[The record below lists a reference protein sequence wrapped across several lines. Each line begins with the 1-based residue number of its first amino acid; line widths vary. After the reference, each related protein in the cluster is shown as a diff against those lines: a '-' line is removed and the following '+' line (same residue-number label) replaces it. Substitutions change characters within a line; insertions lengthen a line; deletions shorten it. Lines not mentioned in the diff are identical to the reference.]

1 MRVDMY
7 TERYYEFE
15 EPYNGATV
23 TVVLKNNVPLMYQ
36 YEYKDVQNT
45 LAYKF
50 RALYNLKYI
59 GDIVNVWNEKRLLKK
74 LDEVESGIV
83 ISAMIVISV
92 LMVLKPITWV
102 VLGLGALLTI
112 MIAIGI
118 YLFEKH
124 YLN

>member
-1 MRVDMY
+1 MS
-7 TERYYEFE
+7 
-15 EPYNGATV
+15 
-23 TVVLKNNVPLMYQ
+23 
-36 YEYKDVQNT
+36 
-45 LAYKF
+45 
-50 RALYNLKYI
+50 
-59 GDIVNVWNEKRLLKK
+59 K
-74 LDEVESGIV
+74 LDALLVALVLVWTASGIV

>member
-1 MRVDMY
+1 MS
-7 TERYYEFE
+7 
-15 EPYNGATV
+15 
-23 TVVLKNNVPLMYQ
+23 
-36 YEYKDVQNT
+36 
-45 LAYKF
+45 
-50 RALYNLKYI
+50 
-59 GDIVNVWNEKRLLKK
+59 K
-74 LDEVESGIV
+74 LDVLLVALVLVGAASGIV

-92 LMVLKPITWV
+92 LMVLKPIAWV

>member
-1 MRVDMY
+1 MS
-7 TERYYEFE
+7 
-15 EPYNGATV
+15 
-23 TVVLKNNVPLMYQ
+23 
-36 YEYKDVQNT
+36 
-45 LAYKF
+45 
-50 RALYNLKYI
+50 
-59 GDIVNVWNEKRLLKK
+59 K
-74 LDEVESGIV
+74 LDALLVALVLVGTASGIV

-92 LMVLKPITWV
+92 LMVLKPMVLV

>member
-1 MRVDMY
+1 MS
-7 TERYYEFE
+7 
-15 EPYNGATV
+15 
-23 TVVLKNNVPLMYQ
+23 
-36 YEYKDVQNT
+36 
-45 LAYKF
+45 
-50 RALYNLKYI
+50 
-59 GDIVNVWNEKRLLKK
+59 K
-74 LDEVESGIV
+74 LDALLVALVLVGTASGIV

-92 LMVLKPITWV
+92 LMVLKPITLV

>member
-1 MRVDMY
+1 MS
-7 TERYYEFE
+7 
-15 EPYNGATV
+15 
-23 TVVLKNNVPLMYQ
+23 
-36 YEYKDVQNT
+36 
-45 LAYKF
+45 
-50 RALYNLKYI
+50 
-59 GDIVNVWNEKRLLKK
+59 K
-74 LDEVESGIV
+74 LDALLVALVLVGAASGIV

-102 VLGLGALLTI
+102 VLGLGVLLTI

>member
-1 MRVDMY
+1 MS
-7 TERYYEFE
+7 
-15 EPYNGATV
+15 
-23 TVVLKNNVPLMYQ
+23 
-36 YEYKDVQNT
+36 
-45 LAYKF
+45 
-50 RALYNLKYI
+50 
-59 GDIVNVWNEKRLLKK
+59 K
-74 LDEVESGIV
+74 LDALLVALVLVGTVSGIV

>member
-1 MRVDMY
+1 MS
-7 TERYYEFE
+7 
-15 EPYNGATV
+15 
-23 TVVLKNNVPLMYQ
+23 
-36 YEYKDVQNT
+36 
-45 LAYKF
+45 
-50 RALYNLKYI
+50 
-59 GDIVNVWNEKRLLKK
+59 K
-74 LDEVESGIV
+74 LDVLLVALVLVGTAIGIV

-92 LMVLKPITWV
+92 LMVLKPIAWV

>member
-1 MRVDMY
+1 MS
-7 TERYYEFE
+7 
-15 EPYNGATV
+15 
-23 TVVLKNNVPLMYQ
+23 
-36 YEYKDVQNT
+36 
-45 LAYKF
+45 
-50 RALYNLKYI
+50 
-59 GDIVNVWNEKRLLKK
+59 K
-74 LDEVESGIV
+74 LDVLLVALVLVWTASGIV

>member
-1 MRVDMY
+1 MS
-7 TERYYEFE
+7 
-15 EPYNGATV
+15 
-23 TVVLKNNVPLMYQ
+23 
-36 YEYKDVQNT
+36 
-45 LAYKF
+45 
-50 RALYNLKYI
+50 
-59 GDIVNVWNEKRLLKK
+59 K
-74 LDEVESGIV
+74 LDALLVAFVLVGTASGIV

>member
-1 MRVDMY
+1 MS
-7 TERYYEFE
+7 
-15 EPYNGATV
+15 
-23 TVVLKNNVPLMYQ
+23 
-36 YEYKDVQNT
+36 
-45 LAYKF
+45 
-50 RALYNLKYI
+50 
-59 GDIVNVWNEKRLLKK
+59 K
-74 LDEVESGIV
+74 LDVLLVALVLVGAASWIV

>member
-1 MRVDMY
+1 MSKVD
-7 TERYYEFE
+7 
-15 EPYNGATV
+15 V
-23 TVVLKNNVPLMYQ
+23 LLVVLVL
-36 YEYKDVQNT
+36 VGT
-45 LAYKF
+45 A
-50 RALYNLKYI
+50 
-59 GDIVNVWNEKRLLKK
+59 
-74 LDEVESGIV
+74 SGIV

-92 LMVLKPITWV
+92 LMVLKPIAWV

>member
-1 MRVDMY
+1 MS
-7 TERYYEFE
+7 
-15 EPYNGATV
+15 
-23 TVVLKNNVPLMYQ
+23 
-36 YEYKDVQNT
+36 
-45 LAYKF
+45 
-50 RALYNLKYI
+50 
-59 GDIVNVWNEKRLLKK
+59 K
-74 LDEVESGIV
+74 LDVLLVALVLVGAASGIV

-118 YLFEKH
+118 YVFEKH

>member
-1 MRVDMY
+1 MS
-7 TERYYEFE
+7 
-15 EPYNGATV
+15 
-23 TVVLKNNVPLMYQ
+23 
-36 YEYKDVQNT
+36 
-45 LAYKF
+45 
-50 RALYNLKYI
+50 
-59 GDIVNVWNEKRLLKK
+59 K
-74 LDEVESGIV
+74 LDVLLVALVLVGTASGIV

-92 LMVLKPITWV
+92 LMVLKPMAWL

>member
-1 MRVDMY
+1 MS
-7 TERYYEFE
+7 
-15 EPYNGATV
+15 
-23 TVVLKNNVPLMYQ
+23 
-36 YEYKDVQNT
+36 
-45 LAYKF
+45 
-50 RALYNLKYI
+50 
-59 GDIVNVWNEKRLLKK
+59 K
-74 LDEVESGIV
+74 LDVLLVALVLVGAASGIV

-92 LMVLKPITWV
+92 IMVLKPIIWV

>member
-1 MRVDMY
+1 MS
-7 TERYYEFE
+7 
-15 EPYNGATV
+15 
-23 TVVLKNNVPLMYQ
+23 
-36 YEYKDVQNT
+36 
-45 LAYKF
+45 
-50 RALYNLKYI
+50 
-59 GDIVNVWNEKRLLKK
+59 K
-74 LDEVESGIV
+74 LDVLLVALVLVGVASGIV

>member
-1 MRVDMY
+1 MS
-7 TERYYEFE
+7 
-15 EPYNGATV
+15 
-23 TVVLKNNVPLMYQ
+23 
-36 YEYKDVQNT
+36 
-45 LAYKF
+45 
-50 RALYNLKYI
+50 
-59 GDIVNVWNEKRLLKK
+59 K
-74 LDEVESGIV
+74 LDALLVALVLVGTASGIV

-102 VLGLGALLTI
+102 VLGLGVLLTI

>member
-1 MRVDMY
+1 MS
-7 TERYYEFE
+7 
-15 EPYNGATV
+15 
-23 TVVLKNNVPLMYQ
+23 
-36 YEYKDVQNT
+36 
-45 LAYKF
+45 
-50 RALYNLKYI
+50 
-59 GDIVNVWNEKRLLKK
+59 K
-74 LDEVESGIV
+74 LDVLLVALVLVGAASGIV

-102 VLGLGALLTI
+102 VLGLSALLTI